1 MASPENE
8 KWWKESA
15 RLKEKNARRSKRRKA
30 NPGIKNPRSQS
41 KKKENK

>member
-15 RLKEKNARRSKRRKA
+15 RLKEKNARRSERRKT
-30 NPGIKNPRSQS
+30 NPGIKNPRSHS
-41 KKKENK
+41 KKKKDD

>member
-15 RLKEKNARRSKRRKA
+15 RLKEKNARRAQRRKD
-30 NPGIKNPRSQS
+30 NPKVHNPKNKS
-41 KKKENK
+41 KKKEDE

>member
-15 RLKEKNARRSKRRKA
+15 RLKEKNARRSQRRKE
-30 NPGIKNPRSQS
+30 NPGVHNPKSKS
-41 KKKENK
+41 KKKVSE

>member
-15 RLKEKNARRSKRRKA
+15 RLKEKNARRSARRKA
-30 NPGIKNPRSQS
+30 NPGVHNPRSKS
-41 KKKENK
+41 KKKENE